1 MTRHMEVAPGVHHW
15 PERLNASEQSALLTE
30 ISARLAIAA
39 LYRPAMPGSG
49 APLSVEMSNFGP
61 LGWVTDQAKGYRY
74 ESCHPITG
82 EAWPD
87 IPPSLL
93 QSWAEISAYPAPPEP
108 CLVNFYRDKARMG
121 LHRDADEQATDAPV
135 LSVSLGDTAVFRFGG
150 LTRRGSTASLKLN
163 SGDVLMFGGPARM
176 MFHGVDRILMGSSN
190 LIRGRGRI
198 NLTLRRVTL
207 PPK

>member
-1 MTRHMEVAPGVHHW
+1 MSRYLELAPGVHYW
-15 PERLNASEQSALLTE
+15 PERLDAAEQAGLLAE
-30 ISARLAIAA
+30 ISACLAVAP
-39 LYRPAMPGSG
+39 LYRPVMPGSG
-49 APLSVEMSNFGP
+49 VPMSVEMSNFGP
-61 LGWVTDQAKGYRY
+61 LGWVTDQANGYRY
-74 ESCHPITG
+74 EPRHPTTG

-93 QSWAEISAYPAPPEP
+93 RLWAETSAYPGPPEA

-150 LTRRGSTASLKLN
+150 LTRRGSKASLKLN
-163 SGDVLMFGGPARM
+163 SGDVLLFGGPARM
-176 MFHGVDRILMGSSN
+176 MFHGVDRILAGSSN
-190 LIRGRGRI
+190 LIPGGGRI
-198 NLTLRRVTL
+198 NLTLRRVTV